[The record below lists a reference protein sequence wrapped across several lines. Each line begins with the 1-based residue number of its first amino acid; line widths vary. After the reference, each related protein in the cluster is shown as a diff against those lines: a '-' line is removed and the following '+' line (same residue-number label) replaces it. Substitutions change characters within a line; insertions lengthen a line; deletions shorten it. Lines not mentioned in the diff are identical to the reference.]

1 MGFLRTKATELKWQ
15 DPPVVFSL
23 IVVLLSSVIPFL
35 RPIFNGL
42 EGYGINPYAILIN
55 GFIAAGL
62 AIAIFLIG
70 RQKVKR
76 KEKFGRLFILGKL
89 DLLILYLEII
99 TEEKILTQTGGESK
113 KIMDSHTN
121 SDKFKLIMK
130 LKLFNDLKWFKDVLP
145 VFSDVVDFDEWYP
158 LHSAVN
164 SWMQAHKQILVKD
177 VHYNIM
183 EKDEDYNTMKKI
195 IKKHYAHWGKYKS
208 KDYDRN
214 YVSNPNYLD
223 RSV

>member
-1 MGFLRTKATELKWQ
+1 MKWQ

-89 DLLILYLEII
+89 DLLILDLKII
-99 TEEKILTQTGGESK
+99 TGEIILTQSGGVSK
-113 KIMDSHTN
+113 TIMDSHTN
-121 SDKFKLIMK
+121 SDAFKVIMK
-130 LKLFNDLKWFKDVLP
+130 LRLFNDLKWLKDVLP
-145 VFSDVVDFDEWYP
+145 VFSDVVDFDEWHP
-158 LHSAVN
+158 LHSTVN
-164 SWMQAHKQILVKD
+164 HWVQNHKQILVKGIY
-177 VHYNIM
+177 YNIM
-183 EKDEDYNTMKKI
+183 EKDEDYNAMKKI
-195 IKKHYAHWGKYKS
+195 IKKHYTHWEKYKS
-208 KDYDRN
+208 KDYDIN
-214 YVSNPNYLD
+214 FASNPNYSN

>member
-1 MGFLRTKATELKWQ
+1 MRFLRTKDTELKWQ

-99 TEEKILTQTGGESK
+99 T
-113 KIMDSHTN
+113 DSHTN

-164 SWMQAHKQILVKD
+164 SWMQAHEQILVKG
-177 VHYNIM
+177 VYYNIM